1 VLVFDLSNRHRFTVL
16 TTGDLPMR
24 WKIILSMCIAASAMG
39 LALASQSAARAGF
52 DEESIRGA
60 WGLSGTGQ
68 LLPPA
73 VPEPIPFASL
83 NRLVF
88 DGAGNCEVVV
98 LVNVGGT
105 LVGPLIAENCE
116 YTVDE
121 DGFGRAVAEFP
132 GGPLSAPLPIA
143 FLIVD
148 KARELRVINTTE
160 LLGEGV
166 AKRL

>member
-1 VLVFDLSNRHRFTVL
+1 
-16 TTGDLPMR
+16 MR
-24 WKIILSMCIAASAMG
+24 WKIILAICAAASVMG
-39 LALASQSAARAGF
+39 FALASQTAARAGF
-52 DEESIRGA
+52 DEGSIRGA
-60 WGLSGTGQ
+60 WGLSGSGQ

-73 VPEPIPFASL
+73 APEPMPFVSL
-83 NRLVF
+83 NRMVF

-98 LVNVGGT
+98 LVNAAGT

-116 YTVDE
+116 YSVDQ

-132 GGPLSAPLPIA
+132 GGPVTGPLPIA

-148 KARELRVINTTE
+148 KARELRVINTNE